1 MPEGETARPS
11 DPFVPLEF
19 RGSAALGRQL
29 GRHEADEQVRLRCP
43 RPRRAGGQPRGGSG
57 AASGGG
63 LGAPRDFGWKGREGQ
78 GSGEPGNAAGKE
90 DTRRP
95 GPGAGVPTHSVSAAA
110 GRPPGRGEAGNGVT
124 CNSKGGKAPA
134 SGAMKKNPVSME
146 AGAGSPCREPSGQ
159 SALCPASRHVPG
171 EAARPG
177 SFSFG

>member
-1 MPEGETARPS
+1 MPAAQGCGRPAPRRQRGRERGWPRGRRGTSGGRGERAKG
-11 DPFVPLEF
+11 
-19 RGSAALGRQL
+19 RGSQGTLQGKRTHVGRAP
-29 GRHEADEQVRLRCP
+29 GRVFP
-43 RPRRAGGQPRGGSG
+43 
-57 AASGGG
+57 
-63 LGAPRDFGWKGREGQ
+63 
-78 GSGEPGNAAGKE
+78 
-90 DTRRP
+90 
-95 GPGAGVPTHSVSAAA
+95 PTVSAQRA

-134 SGAMKKNPVSME
+134 SGAKKKKPVSVE